1 MSGRPAKFGV
11 EPGSKDDPGRVAEQ
25 EMRLKQTRGAPGTGE
40 RQDGAGNQQ
49 PFGALDNE
57 TAA

>member
-1 MSGRPAKFGV
+1 MSGRPASFA
-11 EPGSKDDPGRVAEQ
+11 EPGSKDDPARVAEQ

-49 PFGALDNE
+49 SFGALDNE
-57 TAA
+57 TEA